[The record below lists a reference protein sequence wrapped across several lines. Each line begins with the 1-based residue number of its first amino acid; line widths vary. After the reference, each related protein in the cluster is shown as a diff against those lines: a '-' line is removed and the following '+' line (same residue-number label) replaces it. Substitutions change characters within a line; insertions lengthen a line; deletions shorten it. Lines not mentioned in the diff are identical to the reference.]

1 MIQFKPQD
9 IEVAPAE
16 FSLPHCTFCF
26 QVKIQS
32 IWLRYDVDG
41 ININKSDLFKYVRNL
56 GYNKVEL
63 NVDSMV
69 VAKILKNKDGG
80 NPMGRSF
87 VSLIR
92 RMLDL
97 EWKVTIKQCFR
108 EINRCADALATFGC
122 SLE

>member
-1 MIQFKPQD
+1 MCSQ
-9 IEVAPAE
+9 VAPAE

-26 QVKIQS
+26 QVKIQ
-32 IWLRYDVDG
+32 
-41 ININKSDLFKYVRNL
+41 RNL

-80 NPMGRSF
+80 NPMGRSL

-92 RMLDL
+92 RMLD
-97 EWKVTIKQCFR
+97 R
-108 EINRCADALATFGC
+108 SGR
-122 SLE
+122 